1 MASELVYESATLIA
15 FYHPNPSYTFHILIV
30 PKKAVSDLQEFN
42 PIDHH
47 QFLIELFQI
56 VRNLVERFN
65 LEAYGYR
72 LIVNGGK
79 YQIIPQLHFHLVSD
93 DFIGSAEQA

>member
-15 FYHPNPSYTFHILIV
+15 FYHPNPSHTFHILIV

-42 PIDHH
+42 PIDHN
-47 QFLIELFQI
+47 QFLIELFQL
-56 VRNLVERFN
+56 VRNLVKRFN
-65 LEAYGYR
+65 LEPYGYR